1 MKCFTYWLCFVHDQ
15 MNYSRN
21 NVLGTW
27 KNVFI
32 ISHYSRRF
40 WSDFLVLQWIL
51 LPFIIEFTLPSLM
64 IHMFVYFKGLHP
76 NHTCRSYT
84 PRFDLFFSTLTHV
97 ILYFNFPWTLH
108 KLEREI
114 KFFIYIVPLK
124 DKTWFHSLYCCGSDI
139 LLAKGKFWIQYH
151 FAEISFTNLRQHHI
165 PTLPLRTNKDFAF
178 ITVTA
183 LQPEQINGVYRR
195 ENHIC

>member
-27 KNVFI
+27 INVFI

-64 IHMFVYFKGLHP
+64 IHMFVFFKGLHP

-114 KFFIYIVPLK
+114 KV
-124 DKTWFHSLYCCGSDI
+124 FHLHHTIERQNMVSFTI
-139 LLAKGKFWIQYH
+139 LLWQWY
-151 FAEISFTNLRQHHI
+151 FACKRQILNSVPFCRNLFH
-165 PTLPLRTNKDFAF
+165 
-178 ITVTA
+178 
-183 LQPEQINGVYRR
+183 
-195 ENHIC
+195 